1 MPFELNQLGS
11 CHMVGSETSERKNK
25 EAQSSRE
32 NTARLWP
39 YQKEGDRKEKKRE
52 VYLSRDEK
60 RQTHWV
66 VVAC

>member
-11 CHMVGSETSERKNK
+11 CHMVGRETSERKNK

-52 VYLSRDEK
+52 VYLSWDEK